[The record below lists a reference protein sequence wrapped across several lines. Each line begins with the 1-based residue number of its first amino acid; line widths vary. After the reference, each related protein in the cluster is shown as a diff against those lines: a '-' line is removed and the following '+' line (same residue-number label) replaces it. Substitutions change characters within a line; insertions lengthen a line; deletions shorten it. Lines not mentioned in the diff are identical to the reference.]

1 MTAPSEIDRAAIQ
14 AEFERERGYWRPWAA
29 TMLREHPAF
38 VRAYARYA
46 GHPARHGPLSER
58 LVELIYVALDASGSH
73 LFEPGLR
80 THMAR
85 ALALGVGPAE
95 LFDVLHLVAAQGL
108 DGVTQ
113 AAALLAEECGLAQDS
128 DATGDAMSALR
139 ALDPDYAAAA
149 QEFLALPSPGDGLS
163 DAEKCLIRVALA
175 ACFTAH
181 HPEALRQHL
190 RSGLQLG
197 LQRAELLQA
206 IQLGAH
212 LAVHGT
218 ALGAQVYASL
228 TAGATPPPHKNT
240 QETKT

>member
-1 MTAPSEIDRAAIQ
+1 MTTDRAEPDRAAIQ

-29 TMLREHPAF
+29 TVLREHPALL
-38 VRAYARYA
+38 RAYARYA

-58 LVELIYVALDASGSH
+58 QIELIYIALDASASH

-85 ALALGVGPAE
+85 ALQLGVRPAE
-95 LFDVLHLVAAQGL
+95 VFDVLHLVAAQGL

-113 AAALLAEECGLAQDS
+113 AAALLAEECGLADGGDGGDGGDS
-128 DATGDAMSALR
+128 TALSALQ
-139 ALDPDYAAAA
+139 ALDPDYAACV
-149 QEFLALPSPGDGLS
+149 QEFLALPSPGEGLS
-163 DAEKCLIRVALA
+163 ATDKSLLQVALA

-190 RSGLQLG
+190 RTG
-197 LQRAELLQA
+197 LQRGLPPAELLQA

-218 ALGAQVYASL
+218 ALGAQVYESLATAASPAAL
-228 TAGATPPPHKNT
+228 RA
-240 QETKT
+240 

>member
-1 MTAPSEIDRAAIQ
+1 MTTPPPIDRAAIQ

-38 VRAYARYA
+38 VRAYAHYA

-85 ALALGVGPAE
+85 ALELGVGPAE

-113 AAALLAEECGLAQDS
+113 AAALLAEECGLAPGS
-128 DATGDAMSALR
+128 DAMSPLR

-163 DAEKCLIRVALA
+163 EAEKCLIRVALA

-190 RSGLQLG
+190 RGGLAQG

-228 TAGATPPPHKNT
+228 TADETRLPP
-240 QETKT
+240 